1 MNENIKI
8 NKRKKEPVSAH
19 NIKYLAPVIKSKPK
33 DNNKKSGD
41 DNKKQEKKQWDIMK
55 KPDAI

>member
-1 MNENIKI
+1 MSENIKT
-8 NKRKKEPVSAH
+8 NKCKEDSVSAH
-19 NIKYLAPVIKSKPK
+19 NIKYSAPVIKSKPK

-41 DNKKQEKKQWDIMK
+41 DNKKQEKNQWDIMN